1 VSGPGPLGD
10 SLAVAAV
17 IPAFDAEPFLAE
29 AIESVLAQTS
39 PAAEVLVVD
48 DGSHDRTAA
57 IAARYE
63 DRGVRLLRQ
72 QNRGAGAARNRGV
85 ALTTAPIIA
94 FLDADDVWPG
104 DHLERLLAVLA
115 ADRALDG
122 VIGDVECFASPDM
135 ADGDRARLAIPAGMQ
150 PGWLPG
156 ALLLRRSA
164 WERVGPF
171 DESLAN
177 GGEFIDWVA
186 RARAAGV
193 ALGRLGAL
201 VLRRR
206 VHPASMT
213 VRARDALG
221 RSYLDVARAMLARTR
236 GQETRPSAG
245 SRPGELPSSP

>member
-1 VSGPGPLGD
+1 VSAQRPLGD
-10 SLAVAAV
+10 PLAVAAV
-17 IPAFDAEPFLAE
+17 IPAFDAEPYLAE

-48 DGSHDRTAA
+48 DGSRDRTAA

-63 DRGVRLLRQ
+63 DRGVRLFRQ
-72 QNRGAGAARNRGV
+72 QNRGAGAARNRG
-85 ALTTAPIIA
+85 ATLTTAPILA
-94 FLDADDVWPG
+94 FLDADDLWPR
-104 DHLERLLAVLA
+104 DRLERLLAVLA
-115 ADRALDG
+115 ANHALDG
-122 VIGDVECFASPDM
+122 VIGDVECFPSPDM
-135 ADGDRARLAIPAGMQ
+135 GEADRARLAVPAGTQ

-156 ALLLRRSA
+156 ALLLRRAA
-164 WERVGPF
+164 WERVAPF

-186 RARAAGV
+186 RARTAGV
-193 ALGRLGAL
+193 TLRRLEAL

-213 VRARDALG
+213 VRAREALG

-236 GQETRPSAG
+236 GRPDGA
-245 SRPGELPSSP
+245 

>member
-1 VSGPGPLGD
+1 M
-10 SLAVAAV
+10 
-17 IPAFDAEPFLAE
+17 IPAFDAEAFLAE

-39 PAAEVLVVD
+39 PAADVLVVD

-63 DRGVRLLRQ
+63 DRGVRLSRQ
-72 QNRGAGAARNRGV
+72 QNRGPAVTRNRGA
-85 ALTTAPIIA
+85 ALTSAPVLA
-94 FLDADDVWPG
+94 FLDADDLWPP
-104 DHLERLLAVLA
+104 DRLERLLAVLEA
-115 ADRALDG
+115 NRALDG
-122 VIGDVECFASPDM
+122 VIGDVESFPSPDM
-135 ADGDRARLAIPAGMQ
+135 AEADRARLAVPAGPQ

-171 DESLAN
+171 DESLVN

-193 ALGRLGAL
+193 ALGRLEAL

-213 VRARDALG
+213 VRAREALG

-236 GQETRPSAG
+236 GRRDGA
-245 SRPGELPSSP
+245 

>member
-1 VSGPGPLGD
+1 MSASQPLD
-10 SLAVAAV
+10 DPLAVAAV

-29 AIESVLAQTS
+29 AIESVLAQRS
-39 PAAEVLVVD
+39 PASEVLVVD

-57 IAARYE
+57 IAARYA

-85 ALTTAPIIA
+85 ALTSAPLLA
-94 FLDADDVWPG
+94 FLDADDLWPR
-104 DHLERLLAVLA
+104 DRLERLLAVLA

-122 VIGDVECFASPDM
+122 VIGGVECFPSPDM
-135 ADGDRARLAIPAGMQ
+135 AEADRARLAVPAGTQ

-156 ALLLRRSA
+156 ALLLRRGA

-171 DESLAN
+171 NESLAN

-186 RARAAGV
+186 RARAVGV
-193 ALGRLGAL
+193 ALGRLEAL

-213 VRARDALG
+213 VRAREALG
-221 RSYLDVARAMLARTR
+221 RSYLDVARAMLSRTR
-236 GQETRPSAG
+236 ERRDGA
-245 SRPGELPSSP
+245 